1 MTRSHASAD
10 HQGPHHR
17 HNAALDMLNALSM
30 TVGRGPV
37 ARAVADLAELTAGD
51 QVIDIGCGPGAAAR
65 LAASRCAHATGV
77 DPSPAMLRLG
87 RWLNALRGTRNISLL
102 QGSAE
107 NIPVPD
113 RGATVLWALNSV
125 HHWSNRAAGLAEA
138 HRVLAP
144 GGRLLLAERLVRPG
158 AHGGLADDQ
167 VDQLVSQ
174 VEASGFTDVRRDTLT
189 AGRWTISVVRGSVDA
204 SAGPDKP

>member
-1 MTRSHASAD
+1 MTRSDASAGPP
-10 HQGPHHR
+10 GPHHR
-17 HNAALDMLNALSM
+17 HNAAFEMLNAVSM
-30 TVGRGPV
+30 TVGRGSV

-51 QVIDIGCGPGAAAR
+51 QVVDIGCGPGAAAR
-65 LAASRCAHATGV
+65 VAASRSAHATGV
-77 DPSPAMLRLG
+77 DPSAAMLRLG
-87 RWLNALRGTRNISLL
+87 RWLNALRGTRNISIV

-107 NIPVPD
+107 SIPLPD

-125 HHWSNRAAGLAEA
+125 HHWSNRAAGLDEA
-138 HRVLAP
+138 LRVLAP

-158 AHGGLADDQ
+158 AHGGLAADQ

-189 AGRWTISVVRGSVDA
+189 AGRWTVSVVRGSVDA
-204 SAGPDKP
+204 SASPDEP

>member
-1 MTRSHASAD
+1 
-10 HQGPHHR
+10 
-17 HNAALDMLNALSM
+17 MLNALSM
-30 TVGRGPV
+30 TVGRGSV

-51 QVIDIGCGPGAAAR
+51 QVVDIGCGPGAAAR
-65 LAASRCAHATGV
+65 VAAGRSAHVTGV

-87 RWLNALRGTRNISLL
+87 RWLNALRGTRNISLV

-107 NIPVPD
+107 SIPLPD

-125 HHWSNRAAGLAEA
+125 HHWSNRATGLAEA
-138 HRVLAP
+138 LRVLAP

-158 AHGGLADDQ
+158 AHGGLVGDQ

-174 VEASGFTDVRRDTLT
+174 VEVSGFTDVRRDTMT
-189 AGRWTISVVRGSVDA
+189 AGRWTVSVVRGSVDA
-204 SAGPDKP
+204 SAGPDEP